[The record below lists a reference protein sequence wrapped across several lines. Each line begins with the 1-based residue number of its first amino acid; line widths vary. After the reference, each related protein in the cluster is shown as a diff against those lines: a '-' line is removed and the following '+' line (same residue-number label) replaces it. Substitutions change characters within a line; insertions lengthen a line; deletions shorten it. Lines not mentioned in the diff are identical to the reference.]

1 MSIERARAH
10 LAQFGLGERI
20 IETAEPSATVVQA
33 AAAGGTLPERI
44 AKSLTFDLGE
54 GVTALVVAAGDVV
67 VDNRAF
73 KDAFG
78 LKARMLPAADL
89 PDRVGFAAG
98 GVCPFGVEPGVRVF
112 LDASLRRFETVFP
125 AAGSGN
131 SAIELSLAELQD
143 ASGAQGWVEVTK
155 PRA

>member
-10 LAQFGLGERI
+10 LARFGLGERI
-20 IETAEPSATVVQA
+20 LQTSASSATVAQA
-33 AAAGGTLPERI
+33 AAAVGTQPERI

-67 VDNRAF
+67 VDNRSF

-78 LKARMLPAADL
+78 VKARMLPAAEL
-89 PDRVGFAAG
+89 PGRVGFAAG

-112 LDASLRRFETVFP
+112 LDASLRRFDTVFP

-131 SAIELSLAELQD
+131 SAIELSLAELED
-143 ASGAQGWVEVTK
+143 ASGAEGWVEVTRV
-155 PRA
+155 RA